1 MWWFGLSC
9 IFFSLVEGSFLSRS
23 VRRRFVIPEIRRNY
37 VTHEWIMIKTLSG
50 QSRRFVLESPEITID
65 EVRKFAIDRFN
76 YNRIF
81 RENDYS
87 FQISF
92 RGNLDRFTIYPV
104 PSYGEIKNKP
114 ISMVNKLFPDLE
126 IVGSFKLNVFM
137 IPDDIAQL
145 AVWENAPPSSFLRPK
160 PTKPKKK

>member
-1 MWWFGLSC
+1 
-9 IFFSLVEGSFLSRS
+9 
-23 VRRRFVIPEIRRNY
+23 
-37 VTHEWIMIKTLSG
+37 MIKTLSG

-160 PTKPKKK
+160 PTNLKKK